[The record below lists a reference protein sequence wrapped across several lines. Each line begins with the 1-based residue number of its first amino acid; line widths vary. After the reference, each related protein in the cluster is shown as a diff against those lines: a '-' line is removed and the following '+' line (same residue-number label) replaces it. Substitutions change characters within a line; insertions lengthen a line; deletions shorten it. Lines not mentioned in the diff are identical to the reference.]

1 MEKRQMTRTTT
12 NVAPT
17 TVKEE
22 DEMTIDLVELFR
34 NVFKN
39 IKLIIF
45 LIVLFGAVG
54 FGYTKFMIAPTYT
67 ASTSIY
73 LTPQVNESGSLDYNS
88 QMSNSKL
95 VSNVVN
101 LLTQNNIMSEVAKNI
116 GLESADQVRNAI
128 TVENESNT
136 EVITITVKTTDPKL
150 SKQIANNTVTTFIS
164 RMQKNLNV
172 RNIEIV
178 DKAKLSY
185 IPSGPN
191 VGKNAALSAVG
202 GLVLGIVYTVL
213 QMLFDNRL
221 RNKEDAE
228 KYLGYPVFCV
238 IPDLG
243 NVKNN

>member
-101 LLTQNNIMSEVAKNI
+101 LLTQNNIMSEVAKNV
-116 GLESADQVRNAI
+116 GLESADQVRNVI

-136 EVITITVKTTDPKL
+136 EVITITVKTKDPKL